1 VNVLEGHQSLI
12 ETEFV
17 IPTQSEEMKMEPEI
31 KDRRK
36 MLKVKLKSLAAES
49 RIIRMEE
56 LRTRG
61 GYLRDE
67 LCVHRRTI
75 VRSESRHTGLA
86 YGFIRG
92 RTYAQ
97 LESTAKTAPDWKRV
111 ERMIRQYGPVAQP
124 AEGYLKQL
132 EHWGKV
138 HR

>member
-17 IPTQSEEMKMEPEI
+17 IPTQSEEKQMETEI

-49 RIIRMEE
+49 RIIRLEE
-56 LRTRG
+56 LRSRG
-61 GYLRDE
+61 SLRDE

-92 RTYAQ
+92 RSYSQ
-97 LESTAKTAPDWKRV
+97 LEPTAKRDPDWKRV
-111 ERMIRQYGPVAQP
+111 EKMIKQYGPVAQP
-124 AEGYLKQL
+124 KEGYLKQL